1 MNVYIKYE
9 KYKKHNNL
17 LSHVPKF
24 NAWWYWIEKDKFYSY
39 KSAFVEDV
47 HTKKVSIS
55 NKISFGE
62 NN

>member
-1 MNVYIKYE
+1 MKNTKNIKIY
-9 KYKKHNNL
+9 YHIYQNL
-17 LSHVPKF
+17 MLDDTE
-24 NAWWYWIEKDKFYSY
+24 IEKDKFYSY

-55 NKISFGE
+55 NKVSFGE

>member
-1 MNVYIKYE
+1 MKNTKNIKIY
-9 KYKKHNNL
+9 YHIYQNL
-17 LSHVPKF
+17 MLDDTE
-24 NAWWYWIEKDKFYSY
+24 IEKDKFYSY

-55 NKISFGE
+55 NKISFAE

>member
-1 MNVYIKYE
+1 MKNTKNIKIY
-9 KYKKHNNL
+9 YHIYQNL
-17 LSHVPKF
+17 MLDDTE
-24 NAWWYWIEKDKFYSY
+24 IEKDKFYSY

>member
-1 MNVYIKYE
+1 MLDDTE
-9 KYKKHNNL
+9 
-17 LSHVPKF
+17 
-24 NAWWYWIEKDKFYSY
+24 IEKDKFYSY